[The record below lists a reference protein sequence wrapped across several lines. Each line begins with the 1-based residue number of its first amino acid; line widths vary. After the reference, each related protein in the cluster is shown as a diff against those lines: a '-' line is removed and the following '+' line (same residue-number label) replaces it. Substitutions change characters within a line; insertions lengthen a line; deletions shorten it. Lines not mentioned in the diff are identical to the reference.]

1 MKRFIIKIMEFLTLF
16 YAVML
21 VGTII
26 VDQLAVPY
34 FIPVKKNIFRGVAY
48 S

>member
-26 VDQLAVPY
+26 VDQLAY
-34 FIPVKKNIFRGVAY
+34 TSEKIHI
-48 S
+48 